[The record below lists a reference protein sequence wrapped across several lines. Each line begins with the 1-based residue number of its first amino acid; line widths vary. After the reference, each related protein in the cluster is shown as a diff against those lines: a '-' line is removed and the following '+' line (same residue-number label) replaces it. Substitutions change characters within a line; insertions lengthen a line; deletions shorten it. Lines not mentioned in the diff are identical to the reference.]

1 MFFPTITKEENRCSN
16 LDTIKGRAV
25 GYVNVVVYETNNG
38 EKLFQVITNNDD
50 ISPVADVIEDT
61 LNKY

>member
-1 MFFPTITKEENRCSN
+1 M
-16 LDTIKGRAV
+16 DTIKGRAV